1 MEKLTK
7 SMPLFKER
15 NCSVSI
21 VLDSRTRRKN
31 AYEFPLSLRFTID
44 RKFFYLTVGS
54 SFSEKKFSDIC
65 NATKCKS
72 ENYKLQK
79 EWKDTFVPKY
89 KKVLS
94 NLNKGGILTFEMVRQ
109 CIIGEDVVLSE
120 EETTKSQSFISIWE
134 QVINGFKTD
143 DGGARFTTAESY
155 ECALKSFRKILGAN
169 TIKGFC
175 ISAAEIQK
183 WKDGMHNGVKDEN
196 GAVVGKISDTTVG
209 IYLRCCRAV
218 WTDDGGARF
227 TTAESYE
234 CALKSFRKIL
244 GANTIKGFCISA
256 AEIQKWKDGM
266 HNGVKDENGA
276 VVGKISDTTVGIYLR
291 CCRAVWN
298 RCVHEGFLKDI
309 PYPFSNK
316 KEKGLVSIPKSAKR
330 KQNFLNVA
338 QMTELYNLFVSK
350 EYPEHW
356 TEEYTQRAHYSL
368 GLFLAQY
375 LCNGFNMADAGRLT
389 YDNYYYKTDGKAF
402 RFNRK
407 KTSRRSADGSEVIVP
422 IIPPLQYVLDEI
434 AAPPTRDGFVFPDIL
449 KGAETEEL
457 RRKYTVQENSNVK
470 DRVIKICHE
479 ALHWDKSICPS
490 GTWCRHSFATN
501 LHNAGVDMDYISES
515 MGHASSDHAITQIY
529 IEHYPLDI
537 QMQNNSKLLN
547 LGETSERDA
556 LLAKLANMST
566 EELAKLFA

>member
-7 SMPLFKER
+7 SMSLFKER

-54 SFSEKKFSDIC
+54 SFTEKKFSDIC

-89 KKVLS
+89 KDVLS

-109 CIIGEDVVLSE
+109 RIMSEDVTLSE
-120 EETTKSQSFISIWE
+120 KEITKSQSFISIWE
-134 QVINGFKTD
+134 QVIKGFKTD

-155 ECALKSFRKILGAN
+155 ECALKSFKKILGTN

-183 WKDGMHNGVKDEN
+183 WKEGMHNGVKDEN
-196 GAVVGKISDTTVG
+196 GAIVGKISDTT
-209 IYLRCCRAV
+209 A
-218 WTDDGGARF
+218 
-227 TTAESYE
+227 
-234 CALKSFRKIL
+234 
-244 GANTIKGFCISA
+244 
-256 AEIQKWKDGM
+256 
-266 HNGVKDENGA
+266 
-276 VVGKISDTTVGIYLR
+276 GIYLR

-298 RCVHEGFLKDI
+298 RCVHEGYLKDV

-316 KEKGLVSIPKSAKR
+316 KEKRLVSIPKSAKR
-330 KQNFLNVA
+330 KQSFLNVN
-338 QMTELYNLFVSK
+338 QMTELYDLFVSK
-350 EYPEHW
+350 KYPEHW
-356 TEEYTQRAHYSL
+356 SEEYTQRAHYSL

-389 YDNYYYKTDGKAF
+389 YNSYYYQTNGKAF

-407 KTSRRSADGSEVIVP
+407 KTSRRSADGSEVVVP
-422 IIPPLQYVLDEI
+422 IIPPLRYILDEI

-457 RRKYTVQENSNVK
+457 CRKYTMQENSNVK
-470 DRVIKICHE
+470 GRVIKICHE
-479 ALHWDKSICPS
+479 ALNWDKSICPS

-501 LHNAGVDMDYISES
+501 LHNARVDMDYISES
-515 MGHASSDHAITQIY
+515 MGHSTSDHAITQIY
-529 IEHYPLDI
+529 IEHYPLEI
-537 QMQNNSKLLN
+537 QMENNSKLLN
-547 LGETSERDA
+547 LAKTSERD
-556 LLAKLANMST
+556 LLLERLASMST
-566 EELAKLFA
+566 EELTKLFTRT

>member
-218 WTDDGGARF
+218 W
-227 TTAESYE
+227 
-234 CALKSFRKIL
+234 
-244 GANTIKGFCISA
+244 
-256 AEIQKWKDGM
+256 
-266 HNGVKDENGA
+266 
-276 VVGKISDTTVGIYLR
+276 
-291 CCRAVWN
+291 N

-402 RFNRK
+402 RFNR
-407 KTSRRSADGSEVIVP
+407 
-422 IIPPLQYVLDEI
+422 
-434 AAPPTRDGFVFPDIL
+434 
-449 KGAETEEL
+449 
-457 RRKYTVQENSNVK
+457 
-470 DRVIKICHE
+470 
-479 ALHWDKSICPS
+479 
-490 GTWCRHSFATN
+490 
-501 LHNAGVDMDYISES
+501 
-515 MGHASSDHAITQIY
+515 
-529 IEHYPLDI
+529 
-537 QMQNNSKLLN
+537 
-547 LGETSERDA
+547 
-556 LLAKLANMST
+556 
-566 EELAKLFA
+566 

>member
-7 SMPLFKER
+7 SLPLFKER

-44 RKFFYLTVGS
+44 RKFFYFTVGS
-54 SFSEKKFSDIC
+54 SYTEKKFSDIC

-89 KKVLS
+89 KEVLS

-109 CIIGEDVVLSE
+109 CIMGENVALSE
-120 EETTKSQSFISIWE
+120 KEITKSQSFISIWE
-134 QVINGFKTD
+134 QVIKGFKT
-143 DGGARFTTAESY
+143 
-155 ECALKSFRKILGAN
+155 
-169 TIKGFC
+169 
-175 ISAAEIQK
+175 AAEIQK
-183 WKDGMHNGVKDEN
+183 WKEGMHNGVKDEN
-196 GAVVGKISDTTVG
+196 GAIVGKISDTT
-209 IYLRCCRAV
+209 A
-218 WTDDGGARF
+218 
-227 TTAESYE
+227 
-234 CALKSFRKIL
+234 
-244 GANTIKGFCISA
+244 
-256 AEIQKWKDGM
+256 
-266 HNGVKDENGA
+266 
-276 VVGKISDTTVGIYLR
+276 GIYLR

-298 RCVHEGFLKDI
+298 RCVHEGFLKDV

-330 KQNFLNVA
+330 KQSFLNVS

-350 EYPEHW
+350 KYPEHW
-356 TEEYTQRAHYSL
+356 SEEYTQRAHYSL

-389 YDNYYYKTDGKAF
+389 YDNYYYQTDGKAF

-407 KTSRRSADGSEVIVP
+407 KTSRRSADSSEVIVP
-422 IIPPLQYVLDEI
+422 IIPPLQYVLDEV
-434 AAPPTRDGFVFPDIL
+434 AAPPTRGGMVFPNIL

-457 RRKYTVQENSNVK
+457 RRKYTMQENSNVK
-470 DRVIKICHE
+470 DRIIKICHE
-479 ALHWDKSICPS
+479 VLHWDKSICPS

-501 LHNAGVDMDYISES
+501 LHNVGVDMDYISES
-515 MGHASSDHAITQIY
+515 MGHSSSDHAITQIY
-529 IEHYPLDI
+529 IEHYPLEI
-537 QMQNNSKLLN
+537 QMENNSKLLN
-547 LGETSERDA
+547 LTKTSERD
-556 LLAKLANMST
+556 LLLEKLASMST
-566 EELAKLFA
+566 KELAKLFTRT